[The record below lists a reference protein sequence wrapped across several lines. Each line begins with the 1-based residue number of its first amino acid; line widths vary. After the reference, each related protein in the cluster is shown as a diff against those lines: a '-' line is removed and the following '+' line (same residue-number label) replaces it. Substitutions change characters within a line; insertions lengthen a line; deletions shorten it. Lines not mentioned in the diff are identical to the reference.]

1 MLIKHSESQRGNHAF
16 MKEKKKITIGD
27 ILILQGAVVIYT
39 LSSVTAKYAAGQE
52 MLSAGFFAFYG
63 LEVVILGIYA
73 IAWQQIIKRFDLS
86 VAYANRAMGI
96 LWSAVWAVVLF
107 HNSLTVKN
115 ILGILLVMAGT
126 VLINSDQEKEE
137 A

>member
-63 LEVVILGIYA
+63 LEVVILGLYA
-73 IAWQQIIKRFDLS
+73 IAWQQIIKRFDPS
-86 VAYANRAMGI
+86 VAYANRAMGGC
-96 LWSAVWAVVLF
+96 AVSQQPYREKYSG
-107 HNSLTVKN
+107 NSS
-115 ILGILLVMAGT
+115 GDGR
-126 VLINSDQEKEE
+126 NSPD
-137 A
+137 